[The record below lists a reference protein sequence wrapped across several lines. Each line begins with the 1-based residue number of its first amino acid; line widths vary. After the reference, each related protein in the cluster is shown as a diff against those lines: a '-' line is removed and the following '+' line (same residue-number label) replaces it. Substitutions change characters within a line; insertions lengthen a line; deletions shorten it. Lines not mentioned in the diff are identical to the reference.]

1 MTCNHV
7 SSKPTAIGCALA
19 VWFLAPASGQQLPKD
34 LGLST
39 VPKITGQNL
48 RDWKGLGHVTVA
60 EDSGLLLGA
69 CLWALTVS
77 SWRGAKGIYVSDVYV
92 MSHARGR
99 KVGEKLLR
107 GVAKEAEKLGFG
119 QATMPSTNEELSA
132 GIGANAFQP
141 TTLTD
146 LVIRIAGPR
155 RGRTEG

>member
-1 MTCNHV
+1 M
-7 SSKPTAIGCALA
+7 SIGVRPMRDGQEEA
-19 VWFLAPASGQQLPKD
+19 VAAMIRQLPKD

-107 GVAKEAEKLGFG
+107 GVAKEAEKLGARFIKLEVDVSNVG
-119 QATMPSTNEELSA
+119 AQRFYARNGFKHKAEEQYFVMEQDQFSEFVK
-132 GIGANAFQP
+132 GGAQ
-141 TTLTD
+141 
-146 LVIRIAGPR
+146 
-155 RGRTEG
+155 